1 MTDGAM
7 FYPMFKILQEKE
19 VYYPK
24 INNADIYLDFIEKNY
39 ENHEL
44 KNKYQDYTKLH
55 DKKEIDWLYY
65 YVYVILFIDFD
76 SIINKELY
84 KKIVADMIVIYQTEY
99 ENDETNI
106 MRGFSYTND
115 GGIHIS
121 WCDLRADDP
130 KLKTS
135 LGRL

>member
-1 MTDGAM
+1 M
-7 FYPMFKILQEKE
+7 FYPMFKILQEKKI
-19 VYYPK
+19 YYPK
-24 INNADIYLDFIEKNY
+24 INNTDVYLDFIEKNY

-44 KNKYQDYTKLH
+44 ENKYQDYTKLY

-76 SIINKELY
+76 SNIDRELY
-84 KKIVADMIVIYQTEY
+84 EKIVADMIVIYQTEY
-99 ENDETNI
+99 KNDETNN

-115 GGIHIS
+115 GGIHIG
-121 WCDLRADDP
+121 WNDLRADDP